1 MQHHHASP
9 FEDAAEQQLHLGFI
23 TEAIQHYLQQPTGTP
38 PGGSDRRRGTHGMDG
53 GGDDQLV
60 LTRDLG
66 AVVRNEGYID
76 TAGSRG
82 NLIPLSSGEDESLI
96 SDTVDVKEAVD
107 GPQLCLSQKN
117 DGNAALGEMGVDLG
131 LSQTCWSW
139 SELDI
144 SPMYELNILH
154 WETRL
159 LKQMGG
165 TIHNLAR
172 SISTTAARKA
182 VETTIMNL
190 VALTAALP
198 LYLLSVV
205 NTIDS
210 MWVIASERAAAT
222 GKEMATVCLVYRSA
236 PFLHPFPRI
245 NSTSPPLR

>member
-9 FEDAAEQQLHLGFI
+9 FEDAAEQQLHSGFI

-38 PGGSDRRRGTHGMDG
+38 PGGSDRRRGTHGVDG
-53 GGDDQLV
+53 DGDDRLV

-66 AVVRNEGYID
+66 AVVRSEGYICD
-76 TAGSRG
+76 IAGSRG
-82 NLIPLSSGEDESLI
+82 NQIPKISDGDESPI
-96 SDTVDVKEAVD
+96 SDTVTVKEAVD
-107 GPQLCLSQKN
+107 GPQLYLSQKS

-144 SPMYELNILH
+144 SPMYELTILH

-210 MWVIASERAAAT
+210 MWVIASERAAAA
-222 GKEMATVCLVYRSA
+222 GKEMATVCLSVSSI
-236 PFLHPFPRI
+236 PTPS
-245 NSTSPPLR
+245 NSTPLLR

>member
-1 MQHHHASP
+1 MQHDHASP
-9 FEDAAEQQLHLGFI
+9 FEDAAEQQLHSGFI

-38 PGGSDRRRGTHGMDG
+38 PGGSDRRRGTHGVDG
-53 GGDDQLV
+53 DGDDRLV

-66 AVVRNEGYID
+66 AVVRSEGYID

-82 NLIPLSSGEDESLI
+82 NKIPLISSGDESPI
-96 SDTVDVKEAVD
+96 SDAVTVKEDVD
-107 GPQLCLSQKN
+107 GPQLQKS
-117 DGNAALGEMGVDLG
+117 DGNAALSEMGVDLG
-131 LSQTCWSW
+131 LSQICWSW

-144 SPMYELNILH
+144 SPMYELTILH

-210 MWVIASERAAAT
+210 MWVIASERAAAA
-222 GKEMATVCLVYRSA
+222 GKEMATVCLSVSSI
-236 PFLHPFPRI
+236 PTPL
-245 NSTSPPLR
+245 PPH

>member
-1 MQHHHASP
+1 MEQHRHASP
-9 FEDAAEQQLHLGFI
+9 FEDAAEQQLYTGFI
-23 TEAIQHYLQQPTGTP
+23 AEAIQHHLQQPTGAPDQRKSTHGVEGDGDDGQLVLGRDLT
-38 PGGSDRRRGTHGMDG
+38 GGSDPRS
-53 GGDDQLV
+53 
-60 LTRDLG
+60 
-66 AVVRNEGYID
+66 EGYCID
-76 TAGSRG
+76 TAGSGG
-82 NLIPLSSGEDESLI
+82 NQMPLSSRGDESPI
-96 SDTVDVKEAVD
+96 SNAVAAAVKEATD
-107 GPQLCLSQKN
+107 GPQLSMSQKN
-117 DGNAALGEMGVDLG
+117 DDDAVVEEVGIDLG

-144 SPMYELNILH
+144 SPMYELTILH

-205 NTIDS
+205 STIDS
-210 MWVIASERAAAT
+210 MWVIASERAAAA
-222 GKEMATVCLVYRSA
+222 GKEMATVGLSIYLSVHSI
-236 PFLHPFPRI
+236 PIPTPLH
-245 NSTSPPLR
+245 

>member
-1 MQHHHASP
+1 MEHRQAYP
-9 FEDAAEQQLHLGFI
+9 FEDAAEQQLYTGFI
-23 TEAIQHYLQQPTGTP
+23 SEAIQHCLQQPKGTP
-38 PGGSDRRRGTHGMDG
+38 GGCDRRRSTHGAEGD
-53 GGDDQLV
+53 GDDQLM
-60 LTRDLG
+60 LARDLG
-66 AVVRNEGYID
+66 GMVRSEGCID
-76 TAGSRG
+76 TASSEG
-82 NLIPLSSGEDESLI
+82 NQAPLRSGGDESPI
-96 SDTVDVKEAVD
+96 SDAKEAVD
-107 GPQLCLSQKN
+107 GPQLSMSQKN
-117 DGNAALGEMGVDLG
+117 DDNAAVGELGVDLG

-139 SELDI
+139 SELNI
-144 SPMYELNILH
+144 SPMYELTILH

-210 MWVIASERAAAT
+210 MWVIASERAAAA
-222 GKEMATVCLVYRSA
+222 GKEMATVCLSVSSI
-236 PFLHPFPRI
+236 PMPPHL
-245 NSTSPPLR
+245 SPY

>member
-1 MQHHHASP
+1 MQHRHTSP
-9 FEDAAEQQLHLGFI
+9 FEDAAEQQLHSGFI
-23 TEAIQHYLQQPTGTP
+23 TEAIQHYLHQPTGTP
-38 PGGSDRRRGTHGMDG
+38 PGESDRRRGMHGVDG
-53 GGDDQLV
+53 DGDERLV

-66 AVVRNEGYID
+66 AVVRNEGYIN

-82 NLIPLSSGEDESLI
+82 NQMPLSSGGDKSQI
-96 SDTVDVKEAVD
+96 SDAVAVKEAVD
-107 GPQLCLSQKN
+107 GPQL
-117 DGNAALGEMGVDLG
+117 GELGVDLG

-144 SPMYELNILH
+144 STMYELTILH
-154 WETRL
+154 WETHL

-190 VALTAALP
+190 VAVTAALP

-210 MWVIASERAAAT
+210 MWVIASERAAAA
-222 GKEMATVCLVYRSA
+222 GKEMATVCLSVSSI
-236 PFLHPFPRI
+236 PTPP
-245 NSTSPPLR
+245 SPH

>member
-1 MQHHHASP
+1 
-9 FEDAAEQQLHLGFI
+9 
-23 TEAIQHYLQQPTGTP
+23 
-38 PGGSDRRRGTHGMDG
+38 
-53 GGDDQLV
+53 LV

-66 AVVRNEGYID
+66 AVVRNEGYIN

-82 NLIPLSSGEDESLI
+82 NQMPLSSGGDEDESPI
-96 SDTVDVKEAVD
+96 SDTVVVKEAVD
-107 GPQLCLSQKN
+107 GSQ
-117 DGNAALGEMGVDLG
+117 LGELGVDLG

-144 SPMYELNILH
+144 STMYELTILH
-154 WETRL
+154 WETHL

-210 MWVIASERAAAT
+210 MWVIASERAAAA
-222 GKEMATVCLVYRSA
+222 GKEMATVCLSVSSI
-236 PFLHPFPRI
+236 PTP
-245 NSTSPPLR
+245 SPPH